1 MERNGGLG
9 PRLLEAA
16 ARQSSELPGFSLC
29 PVGNRSGFL
38 NLGMIDI
45 LGWILLCC
53 GRLFY
58 TMSMFINI
66 PGLCPLDA
74 NSIPSYDI

>member
-1 MERNGGLG
+1 
-9 PRLLEAA
+9 
-16 ARQSSELPGFSLC
+16 
-29 PVGNRSGFL
+29 
-38 NLGMIDI
+38 MIDI

-53 GRLFY
+53 RRLFY

-66 PGLCPLDA
+66 TGLYPLDA